1 MSTIKC
7 LIVDDEPIGRE
18 ILENFVKKIN
28 FLELVAVCEDA
39 FEALDVLESQQ
50 VDLLLSDIQMPE
62 INGLEFVRSL
72 PAPPV
77 IIFIT
82 AYDEYAVNSFD
93 LGVADYLL
101 KPVTFERFL
110 KAVNKARL
118 QIDNLRKVSTTNN
131 ENPGH
136 FFLKANN
143 KLHKILFNEVQ
154 YIESTGDYIK
164 VFTADSSFMSYS
176 SMKTIESK
184 LPEGLFIRIHNSY
197 LVAIEAIKT
206 VDVNTVELLNG
217 AVLSVAKSRK
227 EALFVALQIKEQ

>member
-1 MSTIKC
+1 MSAIKC

-18 ILENFVKKIN
+18 ILETFVRKIN
-28 FLELVAVCEDA
+28 FLEIAAVCEDA
-39 FEALDVLESQQ
+39 FEALDVLESQP

-72 PAPPV
+72 PSPPV

-82 AYDEYAVNSFD
+82 AYDQYAVNSYD

-101 KPVTFERFL
+101 KPVSFERFL

-118 QIDNLRKVSTTNN
+118 QIDNLRKASAANN

-143 KLHKILFNEVQ
+143 KLHKILFHEVQ

-164 VFTADSSFMSYS
+164 VFTADTSLMSYS

-184 LPEGLFIRIHNSY
+184 LPEGLFIRTHNSY

-217 AVLSVAKSRK
+217 AVLPVAKSRK
-227 EALFVALQIKEQ
+227 EALYVALQIKEP